1 MNQWLCNH
9 FLTLTIKANIMS
21 SESTNGENIQTTT
34 QESQEQTEKEQK
46 PVVSGKKIGI
56 RLLYTLLFL
65 VILGIVMVIVKVV
78 VVFQFI
84 YFFST
89 RKPNESVRQF
99 SNKISTY
106 GYRIFRYITLNES
119 QRPFPF
125 TEFPPELEP
134 PEEQIV
140 SD

>member
-1 MNQWLCNH
+1 M
-9 FLTLTIKANIMS
+9 A
-21 SESTNGENIQTTT
+21 SESTNGENTQTTT
-34 QESQEQTEKEQK
+34 QESQEQTEKEQI
-46 PVVSGKKIGI
+46 PVVSRKQIGI
-56 RLLYTLLFL
+56 RLLYTILFL
-65 VILGIVMVIVKVV
+65 VILGIVLVIVKVV

-99 SNKISTY
+99 SNKISIY

-125 TEFPPELEP
+125 TDFPPELEP
-134 PEEQIV
+134 SEEQITF
-140 SD
+140 D

>member
-1 MNQWLCNH
+1 MYSLRSHQ
-9 FLTLTIKANIMS
+9 KGDIMS
-21 SESTNGENIQTTT
+21 SESTNGKNTQTTT

-46 PVVSGKKIGI
+46 PVVSGKQIGI
-56 RLLYTLLFL
+56 RLLYTILFL
-65 VILGIVMVIVKVV
+65 VILGIVMVIVKVT

-125 TEFPPELEP
+125 TDLPPELEP
-134 PEEQIV
+134 SEEQIIF
-140 SD
+140 D

>member
-1 MNQWLCNH
+1 
-9 FLTLTIKANIMS
+9 MS
-21 SESTNGENIQTTT
+21 SESTNGKNTQTTT

-46 PVVSGKKIGI
+46 PVVSGKQIGI
-56 RLLYTLLFL
+56 RLLYTILFL
-65 VILGIVMVIVKVV
+65 VILGIVMVIVKVT

-125 TEFPPELEP
+125 TDLPPELEP
-134 PEEQIV
+134 SEEQIIF
-140 SD
+140 D

>member
-1 MNQWLCNH
+1 
-9 FLTLTIKANIMS
+9 MS
-21 SESTNGENIQTTT
+21 SESTNGENT
-34 QESQEQTEKEQK
+34 QRATQDSQEQTDKEQE
-46 PVVSGKKIGI
+46 PVFSGKQIGI
-56 RLLYTLLFL
+56 RLLYTILFL

-84 YFFST
+84 YFFTT

-106 GYRIFRYITLNES
+106 GYRIFRYLTLNES

-125 TEFPPELEP
+125 TDFPQELEP
-134 PEEQIV
+134 SDEQIMP
-140 SD
+140 D

>member
-1 MNQWLCNH
+1 ME
-9 FLTLTIKANIMS
+9 
-21 SESTNGENIQTTT
+21 SESTNGEKTQKTTP
-34 QESQEQTEKEQK
+34 ESQEQTEKEQI
-46 PVVSGKKIGI
+46 PVVSRKQIGI
-56 RLLYTLLFL
+56 RLLYTILFL
-65 VILGIVMVIVKVV
+65 VILGIVMVIVKVT

-125 TEFPPELEP
+125 TDLPPELEP
-134 PEEQIV
+134 SEEQIIF
-140 SD
+140 D

>member
-1 MNQWLCNH
+1 M
-9 FLTLTIKANIMS
+9 T
-21 SESTNGENIQTTT
+21 SESKNGENIQPTTPDP
-34 QESQEQTEKEQK
+34 QIQTEKEQS
-46 PVVSGKKIGI
+46 VVSGKQISI
-56 RLLYTLLFL
+56 RLLYTILFL
-65 VILGIVMVIVKVV
+65 VILGIVIVIVKVAV
-78 VVFQFI
+78 IFQFI

-125 TEFPPELEP
+125 TDLPPELEP
-134 PEEQIV
+134 SEEQIIF
-140 SD
+140 D

>member
-1 MNQWLCNH
+1 
-9 FLTLTIKANIMS
+9 MS
-21 SESTNGENIQTTT
+21 SESTNGVNTQTST
-34 QESQEQTEKEQK
+34 QESQEQTEKEK
-46 PVVSGKKIGI
+46 IPVVSGKQIGI
-56 RLLYTLLFL
+56 RLLYTILFL
-65 VILGIVMVIVKVV
+65 VILGIVFVIAKVV

-125 TEFPPELEP
+125 TDFPPEMEP
-134 PEEQIV
+134 SEEQI
-140 SD
+140 SFD

>member
-1 MNQWLCNH
+1 
-9 FLTLTIKANIMS
+9 MS
-21 SESTNGENIQTTT
+21 SESTNGKNTQTTT
-34 QESQEQTEKEQK
+34 QESKEQTEKEQK
-46 PVVSGKKIGI
+46 PVVSGKQIGI
-56 RLLYTLLFL
+56 RLLYTILFL
-65 VILGIVMVIVKVV
+65 VILGIVMVIVKVT

-125 TEFPPELEP
+125 TDLPPELEP
-134 PEEQIV
+134 SEEQIIF
-140 SD
+140 D

>member
-1 MNQWLCNH
+1 M
-9 FLTLTIKANIMS
+9 A
-21 SESTNGENIQTTT
+21 SESANGENTQTTT
-34 QESQEQTEKEQK
+34 QESQEQTEKEQI
-46 PVVSGKKIGI
+46 PVVSGKQIGI
-56 RLLYTLLFL
+56 RLLYTILFL
-65 VILGIVMVIVKVV
+65 VILGIVLVIAKVV

-99 SNKISTY
+99 SNKISIY

-125 TEFPPELEP
+125 TDFPPELEP
-134 PEEQIV
+134 SEEQITF
-140 SD
+140 D